1 MARMTD
7 TCHVLMEHILMLKTK
22 DPQLAWLQAE
32 MVAMLRDK
40 GNQEELSYDFIEA
53 QGESQ

>member
-1 MARMTD
+1 MTKMTD
-7 TCHVLMEHILMLKTK
+7 ACHVLMEHILMLKTK

-53 QGESQ
+53 QGES

>member
-1 MARMTD
+1 MAKMTD
-7 TCHVLMEHILMLKTK
+7 TCHVLMEHILMLKTR

-53 QGESQ
+53 QEGNQ

>member
-1 MARMTD
+1 MAKMTD
-7 TCHVLMEHILMLKTK
+7 TCHVLMEHILMLNTK

-32 MVAMLRDK
+32 IVSMLRDK

>member
-1 MARMTD
+1 MTKMTD
-7 TCHVLMEHILMLKTK
+7 ACHVLMEHILMLKTK

-32 MVAMLRDK
+32 IVSMLRDK
-40 GNQEELSYDFIEA
+40 GNQEELSCDFIEA